1 MFKSGA
7 SPEIHRLW
15 CVRPN
20 PPPPQ
25 KKKKTKKKQQQQT
38 NKKKQKTKTKTKT
51 ETKQPPPPDLNGLFL
66 ILSQRQTPSESN
78 IIFKHFH
85 TVFLILLLTDTC
97 IHQGTIRLN
106 HWSLVAKYGVI
117 ELGKHCLTTPSHY
130 LIDQMLAC
138 GPSRTSSS
146 EMSISTDIFVRKMY
160 LKTSSAKYRPI
171 YEGTNVLT
179 DTTMWCAAPYPNQ
192 SGRSA
197 KVVALFLLQTLVAKS
212 YDFSH
217 CMMILWEISFLAPNL
232 VAFIWQRE
240 KNFWF
245 FDYHLL
251 TCSVRKMV
259 LMCLMQNIDMCL
271 LYKSHQ
277 IARLVSHLINHFS
290 KWMFTM

>member
-1 MFKSGA
+1 MVCA
-7 SPEIHRLW
+7 
-15 CVRPN
+15 
-20 PPPPQ
+20 PPQ
-25 KKKKTKKKQQQQT
+25 KNKNKQTKNNNKQTKK
-38 NKKKQKTKTKTKT
+38 NKKTKTKT
-51 ETKQPPPPDLNGLFL
+51 ETKQNNLPPPDLNGLFL

-78 IIFKHFH
+78 IIFKHFL

-106 HWSLVAKYGVI
+106 HWSLVAKYGGI
-117 ELGKHCLTTPSHY
+117 ELGEHCLTTPSHY

-146 EMSISTDIFVRKMY
+146 EMSISTDIFVRSMY

-179 DTTMWCAAPYPNQ
+179 NTTMWCAAPYPNQ
-192 SGRSA
+192 SGRSP
-197 KVVALFLLQTLVAKS
+197 KVVALFLLLTLVAKS

-217 CMMILWEISFLAPNL
+217 CMMILCESSFLAPNL

-277 IARLVSHLINHFS
+277 IARLVSHLINQFS
-290 KWMFTM
+290 KLMFTM